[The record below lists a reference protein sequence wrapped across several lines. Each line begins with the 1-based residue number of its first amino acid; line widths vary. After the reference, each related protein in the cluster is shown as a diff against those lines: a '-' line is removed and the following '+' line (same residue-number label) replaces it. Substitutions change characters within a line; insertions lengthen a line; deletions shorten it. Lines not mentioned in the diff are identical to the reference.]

1 MEFKKCIIF
10 ACKKSLVMMNFKEIL
25 QALIEKNT
33 DLAKRQEAKQS
44 LSILIQ
50 TNFSQT
56 LNKACSDEGML
67 FRIKLIEQD
76 DCEKWRKVLPIFH
89 NERATFNLDQIERI
103 LKRSLEKIYDDLI
116 QVELKNDFGLHGNS
130 FNSKWFGSFISD
142 IVKNHLNDSLS
153 SLFHDRIASF
163 NEAVKKEFLIN

>member
-1 MEFKKCIIF
+1 MKNAVKFKQIIQ
-10 ACKKSLVMMNFKEIL
+10 SLIADNTDPGK
-25 QALIEKNT
+25 IEK
-33 DLAKRQEAKQS
+33 AKQE

-50 TNFSQT
+50 TNFSQSF
-56 LNKACSDEGML
+56 NKACSDEGML
-67 FRIKLIEQD
+67 FRIRLIEQD

-153 SLFHDRIASF
+153 ALFHDRIASF
-163 NEAVKKEFLIN
+163 NEAVKKEFSIN